1 MSESIENA
9 GDKIAAALQQNSTS
23 WVAAKIASLYWRVKG
38 RAQEALECLRV
49 ALTYAPDSAKVS
61 GRIEASATFRRKL
74 HLSKMS
80 PCPDPNPNSSGWWL
94 KMWTYRLVF
103 YGINFKILR

>member
-9 GDKIAAALQQNSTS
+9 GDKIAAALKQNSTS

-61 GRIEASATFRRKL
+61 GRIEYFVSWHRGYKTFFMLSSAGT
-74 HLSKMS
+74 
-80 PCPDPNPNSSGWWL
+80 
-94 KMWTYRLVF
+94 
-103 YGINFKILR
+103 KISTAHKC